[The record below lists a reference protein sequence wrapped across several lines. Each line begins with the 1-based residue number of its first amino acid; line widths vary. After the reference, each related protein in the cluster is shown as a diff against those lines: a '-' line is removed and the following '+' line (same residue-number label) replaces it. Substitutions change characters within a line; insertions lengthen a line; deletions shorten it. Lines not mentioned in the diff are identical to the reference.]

1 MLSGLLLVWCFKIW
15 RIKRWKTEDGGK
27 TVLCLTCLPVFF
39 YQVLKGLF
47 TRKKQLLKIRWWG
60 IRSRHYKWYDPGCS
74 SIFRSLILADYIR
87 EGLWWWKPLAGLG
100 VGGLLAFVV
109 KLAPQQCTF
118 SGLPHAST
126 LALDLQ
132 PSQIPLSSKRW
143 RWKEP
148 VASLWLGWGRGG
160 LNRVWLDL
168 TNLMV
173 NCLWFLSLSV
183 CLSVWFI
190 QLCVFFFLWPHK
202 LQI

>member
-1 MLSGLLLVWCFKIW
+1 MKS
-15 RIKRWKTEDGGK
+15 D
-27 TVLCLTCLPVFF
+27 
-39 YQVLKGLF
+39 F
-47 TRKKQLLKIRWWG
+47 TRKKQQINTRRWG

-87 EGLWWWKPLAGLG
+87 EGLWWWEPLAGLG
-100 VGGLLAFVV
+100 VGGLLASVV

-132 PSQIPLSSKRW
+132 PSQIPLSSKGW
-143 RWKEP
+143 GWKEP
-148 VASLWLGWGRGG
+148 AARLWLMWRPWLLYRTVFSIWRGG

-173 NCLWFLSLSV
+173 YCIWFLSVFICLSDLFIYVSFFSLSV
-183 CLSVWFI
+183 
-190 QLCVFFFLWPHK
+190 
-202 LQI
+202 